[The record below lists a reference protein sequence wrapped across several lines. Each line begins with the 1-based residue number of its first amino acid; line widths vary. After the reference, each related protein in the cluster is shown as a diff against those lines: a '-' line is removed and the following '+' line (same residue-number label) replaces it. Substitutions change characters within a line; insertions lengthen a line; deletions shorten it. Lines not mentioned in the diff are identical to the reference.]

1 MRLLILA
8 ALIASPAS
16 ANDKTLHA
24 LAGTAVY
31 TATGSVGA
39 CVAAGLAKE
48 AWDATG
54 RGTVEAADAV
64 ATVLPCLV
72 LHALRQRP
80 ARAATTPAPEVDRA
94 GLMEWARQEGW
105 R

>member
-16 ANDKTLHA
+16 ANDKAYHA

-31 TATGSVGA
+31 AATGSVGA
-39 CVAAGLAKE
+39 CLAAGVAKE
-48 AWDATG
+48 ALDATG
-54 RGTVEAADAV
+54 AGTVEAADVV

-80 ARAATTPAPEVDRA
+80 KRAVTTPAPEVDRA
-94 GLMEWARQEGW
+94 GLMEWANERGW